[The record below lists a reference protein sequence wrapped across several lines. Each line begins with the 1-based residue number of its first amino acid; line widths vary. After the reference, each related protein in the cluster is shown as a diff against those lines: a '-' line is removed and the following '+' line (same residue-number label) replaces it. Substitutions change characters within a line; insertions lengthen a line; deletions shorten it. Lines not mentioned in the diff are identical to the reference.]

1 MKNNDFLKAPISA
14 SGQNSIKID
23 YGYNSKSRSGEVF
36 GYIIAIFGIISIS
49 STLIQDANKKG
60 VENIGA
66 TIIELAIPTIFLAFF
81 AVIAIT
87 FSRKT
92 RENNQKKLEEI
103 DEIVRNGKKLVGKVV
118 KFESYTVGSGDS
130 SRTLYYLVVEYE
142 NPEMGTKERIETP
155 SFSKDIG
162 IRNEDLP
169 LDVTVYCYGNKVHV
183 DEIVNPPT
191 DKIRHRKNTNTLA
204 TIMMIVPFFIMAIA
218 VMTGNETY
226 IFGAFA
232 LFAVM
237 MIFSMII
244 MYKNRVK

>member
-23 YGYNSKSRSGEVF
+23 YDYNSKSRSGEVF
-36 GYIIAIFGIISIS
+36 GYIIAIVGFISIS
-49 STLIQDANKKG
+49 SKIVQAIKDG

-66 TIIELAIPTIFLAFF
+66 TIMAFVVQIIFFAFF

-92 RENNQKKLEEI
+92 RENNQKKLQEI
-103 DEIVRNGKKLVGKVV
+103 DEIMRNGKKLVGTVV
-118 KFESYTVGSGDS
+118 KSESYTVGSGDS

-162 IRNEDLP
+162 IRNEDLL
-169 LDVTVYCYGNKVHV
+169 LDATVYCYENKVHV

-191 DKIRHRKNTNTLA
+191 DIIRHRKNTNTLA
-204 TIMMIVPFFIMAIA
+204 IIMMIVPFFIMAAAI
-218 VMTGNETY
+218 MTENETY
-226 IFGAFA
+226 IFGAFV

>member
-36 GYIIAIFGIISIS
+36 GYIIAIVGFISIS
-49 STLIQDANKKG
+49 SKIVQVIKDG
-60 VENIGA
+60 VENIGE

-92 RENNQKKLEEI
+92 RENNRKKLEEI

-204 TIMMIVPFFIMAIA
+204 IIMMIVPFFIMAIA

-237 MIFSMII
+237 MVFSMII